1 MDPKR
6 RVRASKFL
14 SRVLRH
20 DPARAGI
27 TLDAQGW
34 TDVRAL
40 LDGCRRAGRPITH
53 AELMEVVR
61 TNDKRRFALNADG
74 TRIRASQGHTVLVD
88 LALEPAAPPDLLY
101 HGTVGRFLPA
111 IAAEGLRPMGRHD
124 VHLSADEATAR
135 AVGSRRGS
143 PVVLVVA
150 AGLMHADGH
159 AFRVTDNGVWLVAS
173 VPPGYLGAPVSP
185 A

>member
-6 RVRASKFL
+6 RVRTSKFL
-14 SRVLRH
+14 SLVLRH
-20 DPARAGI
+20 DPSRVGI
-27 TLDAQGW
+27 TLDAEGW
-34 TDVRAL
+34 ADIRAL
-40 LDGCRRAGRPITH
+40 LDGCRRAGRRVTH

-61 TNDKRRFALNADG
+61 TNDKQRFALNADG
-74 TRIRASQGHTVLVD
+74 TRVRARQGHSVPVD
-88 LALEPAAPPDLLY
+88 LALAPATPPELLY

-111 IAAEGLRPMGRHD
+111 ITAEGLRSIGRHD

-135 AVGSRRGS
+135 KVGSRRGA

-150 AGLMHADGH
+150 AGRMHADGY
-159 AFRVTDNGVWLVAS
+159 AFRMSDNGVWLVPE
-173 VPPGYLGAPVSP
+173 VPPEYLGEPVSR

>member
-6 RVRASKFL
+6 RIRASKFL
-14 SRVLRH
+14 SLVLRH

-27 TLDAQGW
+27 TLDANGW
-34 TDVRAL
+34 ADVRAL
-40 LDGCRRAGRPITH
+40 LDGCRHAGRRITH
-53 AELMEVVR
+53 AELMEIVR
-61 TNDKRRFALNADG
+61 TNDKRRFALNADS
-74 TRIRASQGHTVLVD
+74 TRIRASQGHTVQVD
-88 LALEPAAPPDLLY
+88 LALEPTAPPELLY

-111 IAAEGLRPMGRHD
+111 ITAEGLRPMSRHD

-135 AVGSRRGS
+135 TVGSRRGA

-150 AGLMHADGH
+150 AGRMHADGH
-159 AFRVTDNGVWLVAS
+159 AFRVTDNGVWLVGS
-173 VPPGYLGAPVSP
+173 VPPEYLGAPVSP